1 MQNQMDTVKELRKA
15 ISTYLFQL
23 FVTNTYAMAVQ
34 MKDGKYMTKYLPVS
48 EFIIEE
54 MLNQKGSIGAYQ
66 QCYKS
71 DMVKWICFDFD
82 CPEKESPDI
91 EALYKYNVKPLLG
104 ILDEYEIN
112 YLTEFS
118 GRRGVHVWIVFS
130 HLLKKERAYQ
140 ILSFFKGKLLEQI
153 HEFKNANL
161 DSFPATDSSKGNK
174 VGKQV
179 KIPLSCHK
187 SGGRSWFF
195 SGEYK
200 EPDMN
205 EEFEFLSEQL
215 CILSNYKTNDYQSV
229 CEKIGLNDDD
239 FLVRFKY
246 RKYEIIHDFSL
257 SIFET
262 IDILSETEVYSH
274 IFQRLTLGH
283 ALRTDWLVIMGTFA
297 PLKDGGAFVTD
308 LYSIF
313 PNYDSAK
320 TELNIKKYR
329 DLYYPA
335 TFEYLYH
342 IYGLEMEAFID
353 KDDTGFSYLLKK
365 KGISPVIDNRDILV
379 KKNSEENVFIFD
391 TVNKERKYLLEN
403 DEIIN
408 ITIWNELSSVKTRD
422 LYRLET
428 IIAKLLSEDEYAF
441 GWTPS
446 AYSYKRKESEEKERT
461 LVSLS
466 ALDRVLT
473 SHIALI
479 LQKRLKSFWNSY
491 SYNVSFGS
499 REDIFY
505 NWYSSWGEYIN
516 QIKTFI
522 EVPFMENYE
531 VFVIDLKGF
540 YDHIDF
546 LSVYSILESELGKEE
561 NNLLKFLIDYNDIL
575 MRTLS
580 NNKRHGV
587 PQGPA
592 YARIIAEMY
601 LDKVLS
607 RILSGYKGN
616 NYHLYRYVD
625 DIIVFVEPNND
636 GKILY
641 DLLCNKLISYGLPIN
656 EEKTQWYGSIKSCND
671 TQKKEILRKD
681 KFTYDL
687 QDAEFKGFVSLIERN
702 RDIAKFLSNNGF
714 DINSVGLFFNKRVY
728 SEASETFFL
737 RYAKEI
743 MSSSLGRGSAFRRFY
758 EYVFSH
764 SYATEYVLNN
774 GLLYDVPKNGIN
786 FGNLLG
792 TLYLFVQE
800 KRLTEK
806 TVGRIQTEY
815 LERIESEKL
824 KEEYR
829 ITVNAILKIKYK
841 VEEECYQN

>member
-1 MQNQMDTVKELRKA
+1 MQNKMNTVKELRKA
-15 ISTYLFQL
+15 ISAYLYQL

-34 MKDGKYMTKYLPVS
+34 MKDGRYVTKYLPVS
-48 EFIIEE
+48 EFLIEE
-54 MLNQKGSIGAYQ
+54 MLNQKGSIGCYQ

-82 CPEKESPDI
+82 CPEKDSPDI
-91 EALYKYNVKPLLG
+91 EALYNYNVKPLLC
-104 ILDEYEIN
+104 ILDEYDIN

-118 GRRGVHVWIVFS
+118 GRRGIHVWIIFS
-130 HLLKKERAYQ
+130 HLFKKEKAYQ
-140 ILSFFKGKLLEQI
+140 ILSFFKNKLLQQI
-153 HEFKNANL
+153 YEFKNANL
-161 DSFPATDSSKGNK
+161 DSFPATDSAKGNK

-179 KIPLSCHK
+179 KMPLSCHK

-195 SGEYK
+195 CEEYR
-200 EPDMN
+200 EPNLD
-205 EEFEFLSEQL
+205 EEYVFLSEQL
-215 CILSNYKTNDYQSV
+215 NILSKYRANEYQFV
-229 CEKIGLNDDD
+229 CERIGIDDD
-239 FLVRFKY
+239 FIIRFKY
-246 RKYEIIHDFSL
+246 RKYEIVNNFSL
-257 SIFET
+257 SISET
-262 IDILSETEVYSH
+262 IDILSETKVYSN
-274 IFQRLTLGH
+274 IFKRLTQGH
-283 ALRTDWLVIMGTFA
+283 ALRNDWLVIMGTFA
-297 PLKDGGAFVTD
+297 PLKDGGAFVTE

-313 PNYDSAK
+313 PNYDCAK

-342 IYGLEMEAFID
+342 IYGLEIEESIN

-365 KGISPVIDNRDILV
+365 KGISPVIDNRDILA
-379 KKNSEENVFIFD
+379 KKNIDENIFIFD
-391 TVNKERKYLLEN
+391 TVNKEKKYLLEN
-403 DEIIN
+403 DEIVN
-408 ITIWNELSSVKTRD
+408 ITIWNELNSAKTRD

-428 IIAKLLSEDEYAF
+428 IIAKLLRGEKYAF
-441 GWTPS
+441 EWTPS
-446 AYSYKRKESEEKERT
+446 AYSYQRRESEEKERM

-473 SHIALI
+473 SQIALI

-516 QIKTFI
+516 QIKTFMD
-522 EVPFMENYE
+522 VPFMENYE

-546 LSVYSILESELGKEE
+546 LSVYSIFESELGKEE

-580 NNKRHGV
+580 NNKRQGV

-607 RILSGYKGN
+607 RILSEYKGHD
-616 NYHLYRYVD
+616 YHLYRYVD
-625 DIIVFVEPNND
+625 DIIVFVEPDND
-636 GKILY
+636 GKSLF
-641 DLLCNKLISYGLPIN
+641 DLLCNKLISYGLPIS
-656 EEKTQWYGSIKSCND
+656 EEKTQWYGTIRSCND

-687 QDAEFKGFVSLIERN
+687 QDTEFKGFVTLIERN
-702 RDIAKFLSNNGF
+702 RDITKYLSINGF
-714 DINSVGLFFNKRVY
+714 DINNVGLFFNRRVY

-737 RYAKEI
+737 RYAEKI
-743 MSSSLGRGSAFRRFY
+743 MCSSLGRGSAFRRFY

-764 SYATEYVLNN
+764 PYATEYVLNK

-792 TLYLFVQE
+792 TIYLFVQK
-800 KRLTEK
+800 KRLTEE

-815 LERIESEKL
+815 LERIKSENL
-824 KEEYR
+824 NEEYR
-829 ITVNAILKIKYK
+829 ITVNALLKIKYK
-841 VEEECYQN
+841 VEEE